1 MAVNKIILFYAF
13 APVADPVAV
22 KLWQRSLGE
31 QWDLKGRVIVS
42 PHGINA
48 TLGGTVENLKR
59 YVKATKQYPGFGK
72 MDVKWSEGTGDD
84 FPRLSVKD
92 RPELVAFGTPDEV
105 KVDSKGVIG
114 GGTHLSPEEVN
125 KLVEEHG
132 DDVVFFDG
140 RNAFEAAIGRF
151 DGAIIP
157 DVQTTHG
164 FIADIESGKYDS
176 IKGKKIISYCTG
188 GVRCE
193 ILSVLMKNRGFED
206 VYQIEGGIV
215 RYGEKFGTKGLW
227 RGPLHVF
234 DKRMLINFD
243 EDSQTLGSCSECGQ
257 STDHFLNCA
266 DPGCKVLRLYC
277 TNCEHIAAEKVCAD
291 CEDRLA
297 AV

>member
-227 RGPLHVF
+227 KGPLHVF

-257 STDHFLNCA
+257 STDRFLNCA

-277 TNCEHIAAEKVCAD
+277 TDCEHIAAEKVCAD

>member
-227 RGPLHVF
+227 KGPLHVF

-277 TNCEHIAAEKVCAD
+277 TDCEHIAAEKVCAD

>member
-227 RGPLHVF
+227 KGPLHVF

>member
-48 TLGGTVENLKR
+48 TLGGTVENLKH
-59 YVKATKQYPGFGK
+59 YVKTTKQYPGFGK

-227 RGPLHVF
+227 KGPLHVF

>member
-92 RPELVAFGTPDEV
+92 RPELVAFGTPNEV

-227 RGPLHVF
+227 KGPLHVF

>member
-92 RPELVAFGTPDEV
+92 RPELVAFGTPDEI

-227 RGPLHVF
+227 KGPLHVF